1 MQLTEK
7 LILDKEIK
15 DSFQIQKLENT
26 VFGDDNLISVV
37 YNRIFIIH
45 EGKGNVMIDE
55 NRFEINNQEILL
67 ISKAQIF
74 SFSDKTEIS
83 GFEIVFGNCFWEKTP
98 ASASN
103 CKQLLFNDAAL
114 HQKMALQEK
123 DLSELNTVCEM
134 MFEEFS
140 SEDYPNKL
148 DAMAAYLKILM
159 IKLANLAPSFNNG
172 IDDFDNQTYRKFLE
186 LVSSEYIKMHD
197 VQYYADRLSVAP
209 RKLSDISKK
218 KSGKG
223 AKEIIAGQII
233 AESKR
238 NLQFTTKTIKE
249 IAYEL
254 SFSTPEQFSHFFKKY
269 TQISPLD
276 YRKIFV
282 NIGR

>member
-1 MQLTEK
+1 MQFTEK

-15 DSFQIQKLENT
+15 DSFQIKKLNNT
-26 VFGDDNLISVV
+26 VFDGGNLVSVV
-37 YNRIFIIH
+37 NNRIFIIH
-45 EGKGNVMIDE
+45 EGTGNVMIDE
-55 NRFEINNQEILL
+55 NYFEINDQEIIL
-67 ISKAQIF
+67 ISKAQVF
-74 SFSDKTEIS
+74 SFSNGTKLS
-83 GFEIVFGNCFWEKTP
+83 GFEIIFGNCFWEKTP

-114 HQKMALQEK
+114 HQKMLLQEK
-123 DLSELNTVCEM
+123 DFSELNPVCEM
-134 MFEEFS
+134 MFDEFS
-140 SEDYPNKL
+140 AEDYPNKL

-159 IKLANLAPSFNNG
+159 IKLANLAPSFHDG

-186 LVSSEYIKMHD
+186 LVSSEYIEMHD
-197 VQYYADRLSVAP
+197 VQYYADRLSVTP

-223 AKEIIAGQII
+223 AKEIIAGQIV

-249 IAYEL
+249 IAYGL